1 MMISCPISRYAESAP
16 GEPAVITGDRIYSYQ
31 HLNRIISSTA
41 DFLKQKGIGKDART
55 ALIGRNSSEYI
66 AALWALWRIGAVAV
80 PINFRFPP
88 EYLKKIFQE
97 TNISFAILNS
107 PLFSYSREQPG
118 IIAWEEIA
126 DCREQACL
134 FPGGQDKINLENDAA
149 IVLTSGSTGDEKA
162 VLHTFANY
170 YYNALGS
177 NENIT
182 LEPGDR
188 WLLSLPL
195 FHVGGLGILFRCFP
209 AGAAVVVPGESESLL
224 ESIEKYNVT
233 HVSLVSTRLHR
244 LMQEKNEL
252 LRTRRDAKKDKK
264 LFTLK
269 ALLLGGSPF
278 PVSLIREAISLKLPI
293 HTTYGLTEM
302 ASQVTTTPK
311 DAPLEKLLTSG
322 KLLNYRS
329 LKIDE
334 NNEICV
340 KGNALFK
347 GYVEGQTLARPF
359 DPGGWFHTGDLGCI
373 DADGY
378 LHVSGRRDN
387 MFISG
392 GENIMPEEIEAL
404 LNRLPGVEKSIVVPM
419 EDETYG
425 FRPAAFLK
433 PENKLKITKDEVLR
447 HLQKH
452 LPRFKIPDVF
462 YFWPDA
468 DGSGE
473 KSLKV
478 DRSYF
483 RDLLKYPEGLTL
495 LFKK

>member
-16 GEPAVITGDRIYSYQ
+16 DEPAVITEGRIYSYQ
-31 HLNRIISSTA
+31 HLNRIIYRTA
-41 DFLKQKGIGKDART
+41 DLLKQKGIGKGART
-55 ALIGRNSSEYI
+55 ALVGRNSSEYI

-80 PINFRFPP
+80 PINSRFPR

-118 IIAWEEIA
+118 IIAWEEIIN
-126 DCREQACL
+126 CREQACL
-134 FPGGQDKINLENDAA
+134 FPGDQDKINLENDAA
-149 IVLTSGSTGDEKA
+149 IVLTSGSTGSEKA
-162 VLHTFANY
+162 VLHTFANH

-177 NENIT
+177 NENIA

-209 AGAAVVVPGESESLL
+209 AGAAVVVPGEPESLD
-224 ESIEKYNVT
+224 EAVEKYNVT
-233 HVSLVSTRLHR
+233 HVSLVSTQLHR
-244 LMQEKNEL
+244 LLQEKNEPR
-252 LRTRRDAKKDKK
+252 RTRRIQR
-264 LFTLK
+264 LK
-269 ALLLGGSPF
+269 AILLGGSAF
-278 PVSLIREAISLKLPI
+278 PVSLIRGAVSLKLPI
-293 HTTYGLTEM
+293 YTTYGLTEM

-329 LKIDE
+329 LKIDG

-340 KGNALFK
+340 KGKTLFK
-347 GYVEGQTLARPF
+347 GYVEGQTFSSPF
-359 DPGGWFHTGDLGCI
+359 DEEGWFHTGDLGSI
-373 DADGY
+373 DAEGY
-378 LHVSGRRDN
+378 LQVLGRRDN

-392 GENIMPEEIEAL
+392 GENMVPEEIEGL
-404 LNRLPGVEKSIVVPM
+404 VNRLPGVEQSIVVPV

-425 FRPAAFLK
+425 FRPVVFLK
-433 PENKLKITKDEVLR
+433 PEHESKITKDEVLS
-447 HLQKH
+447 HLQAH
-452 LPRFKIPDVF
+452 LPGFKIPDVF
-462 YFWPDA
+462 YLWPDT
-468 DGSGE
+468 DGTKE

-478 DRSYF
+478 DRRYI
-483 RDLLKYPEGLTL
+483 RDLLKAPGGLTL